1 VKNVVDAEL
10 VNVFVPTTPN
20 PSSEFLVFVPKKD
33 LDYLDMTS
41 EEGFKMLVST
51 GIVTPP
57 DRRPEEKRTTPM
69 IKAGNE
75 ALAERSDPPA
85 EVLSNGKISKWRPI
99 EAAESTES
107 AESAGKPVALD
118 QVDGAEETDDLGPE
132 RTVNHS

>member
-1 VKNVVDAEL
+1 
-10 VNVFVPTTPN
+10 VPTTPN
-20 PSSEFLVFVPKKD
+20 PTSGFLLFVPKKD
-33 LDYLDMTS
+33 LYYLDMTS

-107 AESAGKPVALD
+107 AGEPVALD

-132 RTVNHS
+132 RTVTRS